1 MIFKWDTVYLSD
13 ASTARAYAITVNGRQ
28 LVQEAQFLRA
38 ESAAFFG
45 RKNRRLS
52 IAFSVRRNFETIKLA
67 EQWMLGHHSELTH
80 RATLTITTGQA
91 SETQED
97 IVCQDAVLE
106 SVDFPV
112 YRGILVE
119 ARYQFLVPS
128 ITGTGPTPTHDD
140 NLITG
145 SFDIPSG
152 ADSVTVDDLDLI
164 AAPTRVFCTVRKPSA
179 DAFTIIASPVDGSFA
194 TTGFTAAL
202 SAETDSADYILDY
215 ALVL

>member
-13 ASTARAYAITVNGRQ
+13 AALTRAYAITVNGRQ

-38 ESAAFFG
+38 ESASVFG
-45 RKNRRLS
+45 RKNRRLV
-52 IAFSVRRNFETIKLA
+52 IAFSVKRNFATIKLA
-67 EQWMLGHHSELTH
+67 EQWMLGHHAELTH
-80 RATLTITTGQA
+80 RATLTITTGLD

-106 SVDFPV
+106 SVDFPS
-112 YRGILVE
+112 YRGITVE
-119 ARYQFLVPS
+119 ARYQFIVPS

-145 SFDIPSG
+145 SYDIPNG
-152 ADSVTVDDLDLI
+152 ASSVTVDDLTLI
-164 AAPTRVFCTVRKPSA
+164 GAPQRVFCTVRKPSA
-179 DAFTIIASPVDGSFA
+179 DAYTIIASPVDGSFA
-194 TTGFTAAL
+194 TTGFTAVL